1 MVTAVEI
8 ERKFLVPRLPEYL
21 DESRADQ
28 IRQGYLAIGPGGDEV
43 RIRDRGSEHFLT
55 VKSGTGRTR
64 TETEIELAAG
74 QAESLWPAVG
84 DRQLAKRRYLLE
96 WQGSRIELDVYSGVH
111 SGLIVAEVEFASERE
126 ADDFSPP
133 PWFGREVTDDPRYKN
148 QTLALEGLPGS

>member
-8 ERKFLVPRLPEYL
+8 ERKFLVRSLPEHL

-43 RIRDRGSEHFLT
+43 RLRDRGSTHFLT

-64 TETEIELAAG
+64 TETEIELAAD

-84 DRQLAKRRYLLE
+84 ERQLVKRRYLLD
-96 WQGSRIELDVYSGVH
+96 WQGSRVELDVYSGAH
-111 SGLIVAEVEFASERE
+111 SGLIVAEVEFTSERE

-133 PWFGREVTDDPRYKN
+133 PWFGREVTDDPRYRN
-148 QTLALEGLPGS
+148 QTLAVEGLPGS